1 MNLALFDAIST
12 LRTFAINPLVNGLI
26 LGVMVIGV
34 FISFRVLNIAD
45 LSVEGIV
52 PLVTMLTAV
61 LIDRWTNPFLCLLI
75 GMAIGAITG
84 IGNALLTIYLKTPPL
99 LSGIIM
105 MALTF
110 GFAIL
115 INSLTAGQASFSA
128 SEHLTVFNWLKDLIA
143 GNNADRVYLFYA
155 SYLSYII
162 VGLVILLLI
171 WFALYFFFG
180 TELGMSIRA
189 AGKNEA
195 MARASGISVNKMSII
210 ALAISGALIGLSAS
224 LYGQHNG
231 MGLPTDGQGMIV
243 IALSSLF
250 LGETII
256 GRKSFKR
263 SLLSAVIGSLLY
275 WYIIQALMLL
285 DTNGSLLSIFKAVLL
300 VLIIAL
306 QMLVAYIKKRIK
318 QGPHKG
324 ELVQKEDKEN
334 AKNDDMVPS
343 FKESI
348 VRHCLGERNNA

>member
-12 LRTFAINPLVNGLI
+12 IRTFAINPLVNGLI

-115 INSLTAGQASFSA
+115 INSLTAGQAS
-128 SEHLTVFNWLKDLIA
+128 W
-143 GNNADRVYLFYA
+143 VYLFYA

-195 MARASGISVNKMSII
+195 MAKASGISVNKMSII

-306 QMLVAYIKKRIK
+306 QMFVAYIKKRIK

-324 ELVQKEDKEN
+324 ELTQSEDKEN